1 MSRRLLLNLLLV
13 IFGLALSVIAL
24 ELGVR
29 AWFDA
34 RGSEQ
39 DRIRYIYDRGTIDA
53 KTAQLVGVPYLNYV
67 PNPAL
72 DDVNERGYRGEAVA
86 IPKPDGVYRIVALGG
101 STTYGHGLTEAES
114 WPRQLERSLR
124 EDYGDA
130 QVEVV
135 NLGAPGYFSLDSA
148 VNLATRGLAHEPDAI
163 IVYHGINDA
172 IVRMFQDPTCY
183 ASDSPLVGMGLD
195 RGIWQY
201 TGEDMPP
208 SALYRLL
215 ALRLGWMDDPT
226 VFTDRLQHTGFCP
239 PEPGTNPLDLLDAN
253 PPVYFERNLRSIAGL
268 GQAAS
273 ARVVLSTF
281 AWDTAAAEA
290 ALAADPSLLQA
301 EAMLRAIAEQNAL
314 IPQIAEDTGALVVDL
329 AAAMGQGAYFQGD
342 QVHQTAAGA
351 RRQAEI
357 YAAALASMIGTDD
370 GS

>member
-1 MSRRLLLNLLLV
+1 MNPPSSSDSRRLSRAFLGRGWTFPVGVNPAT
-13 IFGLALSVIAL
+13 GRIAMS
-24 ELGVR
+24 E
-29 AWFDA
+29 A
-34 RGSEQ
+34 EQ
-39 DRIRYIYDRGTIDA
+39 DIREAIRIILATAPGERLMRPDFGCGIHELVFAPISRATLGLFESRIR
-53 KTAQLVGVPYLNYV
+53 
-67 PNPAL
+67 
-72 DDVNERGYRGEAVA
+72 
-86 IPKPDGVYRIVALGG
+86 
-101 STTYGHGLTEAES
+101 ES
-114 WPRQLERSLR
+114 LLKYESR
-124 EDYGDA
+124 
-130 QVEVV
+130 VEVV